1 MIMKPNTKTALSLVI
16 FSIAM
21 AALEA
26 AVVVYL
32 RALYYPEEFTVGF
45 RLIDERILLVEFA
58 REAATL
64 VMLISLGYI
73 AGKNFN
79 ERLGWFL
86 LSFAVWDIFYYAW
99 LKVFIGWPAT
109 FLDWDIL
116 FLIPVTWIG
125 PVAAPLICSVVMIAL
140 STVLLRTKWSI
151 PKTVWV
157 FIIAGVILILFT
169 FTRDYAELILGNDLL
184 RDYPNLL
191 KNEIFIEKASALAPK
206 PYLWKI
212 FWTGQ
217 VLFITGIVLLRRDR
231 PGSSGQLSPTF
242 ADEN

>member
-1 MIMKPNTKTALSLVI
+1 MNTNRKIILWIAI

-32 RALYYPEEFTVGF
+32 RALYYPKEFTVAF
-45 RLIDERILLVEFA
+45 RLIDERILLVELA

-64 VMLISLGYI
+64 VMLFSVGFI

-79 ERLGWFL
+79 ERLAWFL
-86 LSFAVWDIFYYAW
+86 MSFAIWDIAYYAW
-99 LKVFIGWPAT
+99 LKVFIDWPSSL
-109 FLDWDIL
+109 LDWDIL

-125 PVAAPLICSVVMIAL
+125 PVAAPLICSMIMIIL
-140 STVLLRTKWSI
+140 SITLLRTNLTV
-151 PKTVWV
+151 PKSVWM
-157 FIIAGVILILFT
+157 FIFAGVLLTLFT
-169 FTRDYAELILGNDLL
+169 FMRDYAGLILDNDLVGEF
-184 RDYPNLL
+184 PNLL
-191 KNEIFIEKASALAPK
+191 KNELFLEKAAEFEPK

-217 VLFITGIVLLRRDR
+217 VMFVAAIALLLRETSAR
-231 PGSSGQLSPTF
+231 SGRLSPT
-242 ADEN
+242 

>member
-1 MIMKPNTKTALSLVI
+1 MNTNVKTAAWITI

-32 RALYYPEEFTVGF
+32 RALYYPDEFTVGF
-45 RLIDERILLVEFA
+45 RLIDESILLVEFA

-64 VMLISLGYI
+64 VMLMSVGYI

-79 ERLGWFL
+79 ERLAWFL
-86 LSFAVWDIFYYAW
+86 MSFAIWDISYYAW

-109 FLDWDIL
+109 FFDWDIL

-125 PVAAPLICSVVMIAL
+125 PVAAPLICSLMMIIL
-140 STVLLRTKWSI
+140 SIVLLRTDLTV
-151 PKTVWV
+151 PNTVWA
-157 FIIAGVILILFT
+157 FIFAGVMLILFT
-169 FTRDYAELILGNDLL
+169 FTRDYAGLIISNDLVQE
-184 RDYPNLL
+184 YPNLL
-191 KNEIFIEKASALAPK
+191 QNEIFLKKAAELAPK

-217 VLFITGIVLLRRDR
+217 VMFLAGIVLLWRESS
-231 PGSSGQLSPTF
+231 GSSRQLSPT
-242 ADEN
+242 

>member
-1 MIMKPNTKTALSLVI
+1 MNTNAKTAVWITI

-32 RALYYPEEFTVGF
+32 RALYYPDEFTVGF
-45 RLIDERILLVEFA
+45 RLIDESILLVEFA

-64 VMLISLGYI
+64 VMLMSVGYI

-79 ERLGWFL
+79 ERLAWFL
-86 LSFAVWDIFYYAW
+86 MSFAIWDISYYAW

-125 PVAAPLICSVVMIAL
+125 PVAAPLICSLMMIIL
-140 STVLLRTKWSI
+140 SIVLLRTDL
-151 PKTVWV
+151 TVPNPVWA
-157 FIIAGVILILFT
+157 FIFAGVMLILFT
-169 FTRDYAELILGNDLL
+169 FTRDYAGLIISNDLVQE
-184 RDYPNLL
+184 YPNLL
-191 KNEIFIEKASALAPK
+191 QNEIFLKKAAELAPK

-217 VLFITGIVLLRRDR
+217 VMFLAGIVLLWRESS
-231 PGSSGQLSPTF
+231 GSSRQLSPT
-242 ADEN
+242 

>member
-1 MIMKPNTKTALSLVI
+1 MNTNRNTFLWIAI

-32 RALYYPEEFTVGF
+32 RALYYPGEFTVAF
-45 RLIDERILLVEFA
+45 RLIDEHVLLVELV

-64 VMLISLGYI
+64 VMLLSVGFI

-79 ERLGWFL
+79 ERLAWFL
-86 LSFAVWDIFYYAW
+86 LSFAIWDISYYAW
-99 LKVFIGWPAT
+99 LKVFIDWPST
-109 FLDWDIL
+109 LVDWDIL

-125 PVAAPLICSVVMIAL
+125 PVAAPLICSMIMIIL
-140 STVLLRTKWSI
+140 SITFLRPNLTVPKSVWMFIFAGVLLT
-151 PKTVWV
+151 
-157 FIIAGVILILFT
+157 LFT
-169 FTRDYAELILGNDLL
+169 FMRDYAALIIENDLVGEFQ
-184 RDYPNLL
+184 NLL
-191 KNEIFIEKASALAPK
+191 KNKLFLEKAAGLEPK

-217 VLFITGIVLLRRDR
+217 VMFVAAIALLLRKTNAR
-231 PGSSGQLSPTF
+231 SGRLSPV
-242 ADEN
+242 

>member
-1 MIMKPNTKTALSLVI
+1 MNTNRNTFLWIAI

-32 RALYYPEEFTVGF
+32 RALYYPGEFTIAF
-45 RLIDERILLVEFA
+45 RLIDQSILLVELA

-64 VMLISLGYI
+64 VMLLSVGFI

-79 ERLGWFL
+79 ERLAWFL
-86 LSFAVWDIFYYAW
+86 LSFAIWDISYYAW
-99 LKVFIGWPAT
+99 LKVFIDWPST
-109 FLDWDIL
+109 LVDWDIL

-125 PVAAPLICSVVMIAL
+125 PVAAPLICSMIMIIL
-140 STVLLRTKWSI
+140 SITLLRSNLTVPKSVWMFIFAGVLLT
-151 PKTVWV
+151 
-157 FIIAGVILILFT
+157 LFT
-169 FTRDYAELILGNDLL
+169 FMRDYAALIIENDLVGEF
-184 RDYPNLL
+184 PNLL
-191 KNEIFIEKASALAPK
+191 KNKLFLEKAAGLEPK

-217 VLFITGIVLLRRDR
+217 VMFVAAIALLLRKTNAR
-231 PGSSGQLSPTF
+231 SGRLSP
-242 ADEN
+242 A